1 MRLRCIAVDDEPLA
15 LSLIQSYIMANENLE
30 LVQVFEDAIAASEYL
45 THTSVDLLFLD
56 INMPDITGINLY
68 KSLIQKPMVIF
79 TTAYKNF
86 AFEGFELNAI
96 DYLLKPIEYL
106 RFKKAINKTIDFYQ
120 YQQTNQKEVV
130 EQSIFVH
137 SEYRLVKIDLKD
149 ILYIESLE
157 DYVKIHIQNS
167 KMILSLMP
175 LKRLLEK
182 LPEDKFKRIHRSYVV
197 PVSKVKSI
205 LNRKAQLLNGEIL
218 PISNTYASFIE
229 DWQQLQS

>member
-229 DWQQLQS
+229 NWQKLQS

>member
-45 THTSVDLLFLD
+45 NHTSVDLLFLD

-86 AFEGFELNAI
+86 AFEGFELNAV

-205 LNRKAQLLNGEIL
+205 LNRKAELLNGEIL